1 MCGRVTLDASPSV
14 GLGTLSVSPLSW
26 AGQQFYGPTEN
37 LEIAVWRS
45 DES

>member
-1 MCGRVTLDASPSV
+1 MCGRVSLDASLSV
-14 GLGTLSVSPLSW
+14 GLGTLSVSPLSQ

-45 DES
+45 HES